1 MPQMQLPIFPHGSTE
16 INLHLAFCREEDQV
30 TYLYGHLP
38 IFTHHV
44 KDIPSFRLIIS
55 QIYINGS
62 AKQSEICRA
71 FGVTSATVKR
81 SVKLY
86 REKGSAGFY
95 KKRNG
100 RGTAVLTAPVLE
112 QAQHLF
118 DEGIDISEAAEK
130 LDIKKDT
137 LRKAVDS
144 GRLHAVKK
152 KCSYETPCITIQHQK

>member
-1 MPQMQLPIFPHGSTE
+1 MIPFLRDNLFGVLAMPQMQLPIFPHGSTE
-16 INLHLAFCREEDQV
+16 ISIHLAFMREGDQV

-44 KDIPSFRLIIS
+44 KDMSSFRMIIS

-86 REKGSAGFY
+86 REKGQAGFY
-95 KKRNG
+95 EKRKG

-112 QAQHLF
+112 QAQQLL
-118 DEGIDISEAAEK
+118 DEGFEIFETAEK
-130 LDIKKDT
+130 LHVKKDT

-144 GRLHAVKK
+144 GRLHTVKK
-152 KCSYETPCITIQHQK
+152 K